1 MSLINLA
8 GGTPVR
14 WPAQYPALISRVMAD
29 QKLRICGFPAI
40 IDLMTSEGAPV
51 GTSMLLAF
59 RAENVRS
66 FRDALELS
74 LLATAL
80 AEKGVPHEVP
90 WRAGGR
96 PIRVLPAAGVFGA
109 NASGKS
115 NLLRAIADMR
125 DLVLGS
131 FRHADPGG
139 GIRRT
144 AFRLGPSRAGAP
156 SRFEVDLVLNGIRHE
171 YGFVIDDERVL
182 EEWAYRYPRGKAAL
196 LFRRDGDTVTL
207 GEHNRAKGRAV
218 IEILRPNSL
227 LLSAAAAAN
236 HPDLLPLRQWFGQN
250 LLLAE
255 AGSRPYRWAFTAE
268 LLRQEGRR
276 AQVLALLRAA
286 DLGITDA
293 RVREPDPQLVE
304 RLRRAIPILQG
315 RDDDPDG
322 TDVVGGDLLE
332 PNVMLSHRGA
342 DADIEFDSAEESLG
356 TLVWL
361 GLAGP
366 VVEALAHGNV
376 LLVDEIEASLHP
388 ALVARLVRLFQDQE
402 SNQYGA
408 QLIFTSHEATLLG
421 DSGSE
426 RVLGRDQVWLTE
438 KAHDGATM
446 LYSLADLSPRGDEA
460 IGRRYL
466 AGRYGAVPIL
476 AAEEF
481 TDIATSGAGV
491 NR

>member
-1 MSLINLA
+1 MFLFGVA
-8 GGTPVR
+8 GGAPAR
-14 WPAQYPALISRVMAD
+14 WTSQYLALISRVLD
-29 QKLRICGFPAI
+29 DHKLRICGFTAI
-40 IDLMTSEGAPV
+40 IDLMASEDAHV
-51 GTSMLLAF
+51 SASMLLAF
-59 RAENVRS
+59 RSENVRS

-80 AEKGVPHEVP
+80 AKKGVPHEVP

-96 PIRVLPAAGVFGA
+96 PIQVLPAVGVFGA

-131 FRHADPGG
+131 FRHADPSG

-144 AFRLGPSRAGAP
+144 AFRLDPSRKGAP
-156 SRFEVDLVLNGIRHE
+156 SRFEVDLVLHGIRHE

-196 LFRRDGDTVTL
+196 LFRRDGDAVTL

-236 HPDLLPLRQWFGQN
+236 HPDLLPLHQWFGQN

-268 LLRQEGRR
+268 LLRREDRR

-304 RLRRAIPILQG
+304 RLRRVIPILQG
-315 RDDDPDG
+315 REDDPEG
-322 TDVVGGDLLE
+322 TDSGSDLIE
-332 PNVMLSHRGA
+332 PNVVLSHRSA
-342 DADIEFDSAEESLG
+342 DADIDFDATEESLG

-388 ALVARLVRLFQDQE
+388 ALVAQLIRLFQDQE
-402 SNQYGA
+402 SNSRGA
-408 QLIFTSHEATLLG
+408 QLIFNSHEATLLG
-421 DSGSE
+421 DSSSE
-426 RVLGRDQVWLTE
+426 RVLGRDQVWFTE

-476 AAEEF
+476 APEEF
-481 TDIATSGAGV
+481 TDIATSGAGD